1 MENYKFAQG
10 NKLWYLRK
18 SFHNPNYGHFF
29 FRMFCSVCGAA
40 NIVTA
45 SLFCGSRGAR
55 YSSAAGPSTSYVSGS
70 NSLTF
75 EEFVKQRANAGDQ
88 TFFNC
93 VVKKAEKEK
102 QVEKKLGGK
111 KKTKGRDQLVQ
122 V

>member
-29 FRMFCSVCGAA
+29 SRMFCSVCGAA

-88 TFFNC
+88 TFLT
-93 VVKKAEKEK
+93 V
-102 QVEKKLGGK
+102 L
-111 KKTKGRDQLVQ
+111 
-122 V
+122 

>member
-93 VVKKAEKEK
+93 AVKKAEKEK
-102 QVEKKLGGK
+102 QVENKLGGK

>member
-75 EEFVKQRANAGDQ
+75 EEFAKQRANAGDQ

-93 VVKKAEKEK
+93 AVKKAEKEK
-102 QVEKKLGGK
+102 QVVKKLGGK

>member
-1 MENYKFAQG
+1 
-10 NKLWYLRK
+10 
-18 SFHNPNYGHFF
+18 
-29 FRMFCSVCGAA
+29 MFCSVCGAA

-93 VVKKAEKEK
+93 AVKKAEKEK

-122 V
+122 VWSYSNDSKWLF

>member
-1 MENYKFAQG
+1 
-10 NKLWYLRK
+10 
-18 SFHNPNYGHFF
+18 
-29 FRMFCSVCGAA
+29 MFCSVCGAA

-75 EEFVKQRANAGDQ
+75 EEFVKQRARDQ

-93 VVKKAEKEK
+93 AVKKAEKEK

-111 KKTKGRDQLVQ
+111 KKTKGRDQPVQ

>member
-93 VVKKAEKEK
+93 AVKKAEKEK
-102 QVEKKLGGK
+102 QVEKKLSGK

>member
-18 SFHNPNYGHFF
+18 SFHNPNYVHFF

-93 VVKKAEKEK
+93 AVKKAEKEK

>member
-29 FRMFCSVCGAA
+29 FRMFYSVCGAA

-45 SLFCGSRGAR
+45 SLFCCSRGAR

-93 VVKKAEKEK
+93 AVKKAEKEK

>member
-70 NSLTF
+70 NTLTF

-93 VVKKAEKEK
+93 AVKKAGKEK

>member
-18 SFHNPNYGHFF
+18 SFHNPNYEHFF

-93 VVKKAEKEK
+93 AVKKAEKEK

>member
-1 MENYKFAQG
+1 MVWKIINLHREI
-10 NKLWYLRK
+10 
-18 SFHNPNYGHFF
+18 NYGTSEKVFTTLITDIFF
-29 FRMFCSVCGAA
+29 QDVLFGSVCGAA

-93 VVKKAEKEK
+93 AVKKAEKEK

-111 KKTKGRDQLVQ
+111 NWAGMIIQQ
-122 V
+122 

>member
-55 YSSAAGPSTSYVSGS
+55 YSSAAGPSISYVSGS

-93 VVKKAEKEK
+93 AVKKAEKEK

>member
-45 SLFCGSRGAR
+45 SLLCGSRGAR

-93 VVKKAEKEK
+93 AVKKAEKEK

>member
-93 VVKKAEKEK
+93 AVKKAEKEK
-102 QVEKKLGGK
+102 QVEKKLDGK

>member
-93 VVKKAEKEK
+93 AVKKAEKEK